1 MTTTTAAQAV
11 NIESRTDFANE
22 LMNEKIPKATPVF
35 RTYVMLKKP
44 SITKIDSLSSNRF
57 WISSLVQRSSMS
69 TATTNSPY
77 SNQPWNL
84 SNLPITIN
92 VDYIRQGWRGTMPYG
107 ILNLHFST
115 EV

>member
-1 MTTTTAAQAV
+1 VTTTTAAQAV
-11 NIESRTDFANE
+11 NTESRTDFAGE
-22 LMNEKIPKATPVF
+22 LMDEKIPKATPVF

-44 SITKIDSLSSNRF
+44 SITEIDSLRSNRF

-69 TATTNSPY
+69 TATTNSAY
-77 SNQPWNL
+77 GNRPWNL
-84 SNLPITIN
+84 SNLAIRVN
-92 VDYIRQGWRGTMPYG
+92 VDYIRRGGEETMPYG